1 MKTKETKGIT
11 LITLAITIVVLII
24 LAGVSI
30 NAVIGDDGIIKKAQ
44 NSANLTKEAEVKE
57 AINRTIL
64 EFYLTDDYETLE
76 DFLKAKVTEGK
87 IDSVT
92 KNADGTL
99 TVKKE
104 NSETVK
110 KIDELRASIDEIVR
124 ELESD
129 E

>member
-1 MKTKETKGIT
+1 MKTKEMKGIT
-11 LITLAITIVVLII
+11 LVALVVTIVVLLI

-64 EFYLTDDYETLE
+64 EFYLTKDYETLE
-76 DFLKAKVTEGK
+76 DFLKAKAEDGS

-92 KNADGTL
+92 KMQT
-99 TVKKE
+99 E
-104 NSETVK
+104 H
-110 KIDELRASIDEIVR
+110 
-124 ELESD
+124 
-129 E
+129 

>member
-1 MKTKETKGIT
+1 MKTKEIKGIT

-92 KNADGTL
+92 KNADGIL

-104 NSETVK
+104 
-110 KIDELRASIDEIVR
+110 IIQ
-124 ELESD
+124 
-129 E
+129 

>member
-1 MKTKETKGIT
+1 MKTKEIKGIT

-76 DFLKAKVTEGK
+76 DFLKAKAEDGS

-92 KNADGTL
+92 KNTDGTL

-104 NSETVK
+104 N
-110 KIDELRASIDEIVR
+110 IQ
-124 ELESD
+124 
-129 E
+129 

>member
-1 MKTKETKGIT
+1 MKTKEIKGIT

-76 DFLKAKVTEGK
+76 DFLKAKAE
-87 IDSVT
+87 
-92 KNADGTL
+92 DG
-99 TVKKE
+99 
-104 NSETVK
+104 S
-110 KIDELRASIDEIVR
+110 
-124 ELESD
+124 
-129 E
+129 

>member
-1 MKTKETKGIT
+1 MKTKEIKGIT

-76 DFLKAKVTEGK
+76 DFLKAKVT
-87 IDSVT
+87 
-92 KNADGTL
+92 
-99 TVKKE
+99 
-104 NSETVK
+104 
-110 KIDELRASIDEIVR
+110 
-124 ELESD
+124 
-129 E
+129 

>member
-1 MKTKETKGIT
+1 MKTKEIKGIT

-64 EFYLTDDYETLE
+64 EFYLTNDYATLE
-76 DFLKAKVTEGK
+76 EFLKWKY
-87 IDSVT
+87 
-92 KNADGTL
+92 
-99 TVKKE
+99 
-104 NSETVK
+104 
-110 KIDELRASIDEIVR
+110 R
-124 ELESD
+124 
-129 E
+129 

>member
-1 MKTKETKGIT
+1 MKTKEIKGIT

-64 EFYLTDDYETLE
+64 EFYLTNDYATLE
-76 DFLKAKVTEGK
+76 EFLKAKAE
-87 IDSVT
+87 
-92 KNADGTL
+92 
-99 TVKKE
+99 
-104 NSETVK
+104 
-110 KIDELRASIDEIVR
+110 
-124 ELESD
+124 
-129 E
+129 